1 MEIINR
7 NFFRLLRSGS
17 LNEFVALEPMSTF
30 KWNRL
35 FGMLKA
41 QDVVSI
47 ALRGVKNYQYDETAS
62 IPKFLIENFSIVNN
76 GTTDLSTRNL
86 SNPILNIRLK
96 RIQYKER
103 HAIDTSVET
112 LQLLEIIVD
121 NISRTLNHGIPIKGL
136 LNLGKFLRTQGDH
149 VDFVKLDTWLQNL
162 HLRRMAQLQG
172 SIIITV
178 FNFENSEIPFVQK
191 IEPKALSLTMR
202 AVNNIAM
209 DTAKEWHFHQS
220 RSGFVK
226 NNSSVMRRNLRRSFR
241 FVRYAPTETI
251 SNFINNFI
259 KSLSEIEE

>member
-1 MEIINR
+1 
-7 NFFRLLRSGS
+7 
-17 LNEFVALEPMSTF
+17 MSTF

>member
-35 FGMLKA
+35 FEMLKA

-136 LNLGKFLRTQGDH
+136 LNLGKILRTQGDH

>member
-17 LNEFVALEPMSTF
+17 LNEFVALEPMSNF

-35 FGMLKA
+35 FEMLKA

-47 ALRGVKNYQYDETAS
+47 ALRGVKNYQYDETAT
-62 IPKFLIENFSIVNN
+62 IPKFLIENFSMASN
-76 GTTDLSTRNL
+76 GTTDKSTCHL
-86 SNPILNIRLK
+86 SNPILNNRLK
-96 RIQYKER
+96 RIQDKER

-112 LQLLEIIVD
+112 LQLLEIIVE
-121 NISRTLNHGIPIKGL
+121 NASRTLNHGIPIKEL

-172 SIIITV
+172 SIIIIV
-178 FNFENSEIPFVQK
+178 FNFDNNEVPFVQK
-191 IEPKALSLTMR
+191 IESKALSLTMR
-202 AVNNIAM
+202 AVNNIAT
-209 DTAKEWHFHQS
+209 DTAKEWNFHQS

-241 FVRYAPTETI
+241 FIRYAPVETV
-251 SNFINNFI
+251 SNFVNNFI
-259 KSLSEIEE
+259 RSLSEIEE

>member
-35 FGMLKA
+35 FEMLKA

-96 RIQYKER
+96 RIQYKE
-103 HAIDTSVET
+103 HHTIDTSVET

-136 LNLGKFLRTQGDH
+136 LNLGKILRTQGDH